1 MYIFNFRKRKV
12 DSFFR
17 CIDFFLKNNQSSSVM
32 AIVFFNP
39 ISEVF
44 PRKLTNATYPDVKIE
59 VCVDN
64 IGEFLSIIMT

>member
-1 MYIFNFRKRKV
+1 
-12 DSFFR
+12 
-17 CIDFFLKNNQSSSVM
+17 M